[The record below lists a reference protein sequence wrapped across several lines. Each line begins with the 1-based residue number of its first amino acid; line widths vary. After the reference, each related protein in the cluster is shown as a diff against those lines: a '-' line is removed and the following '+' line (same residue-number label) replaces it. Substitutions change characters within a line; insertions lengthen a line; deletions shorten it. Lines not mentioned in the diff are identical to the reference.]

1 METARLRPQQIN
13 SLASTSRARPP
24 LPHFLP
30 RRPLQVVRSLPENI
44 DTDVQDPQDVPPQL
58 ASQTRPRRSRR
69 RAELETTPQHFGGAL
84 TTLLFGAVLLS
95 ERLNGVGIVQALELQ
110 NKGFHPF
117 LLGSILVLMVA
128 AAWPEE
134 RERGNPPTIVRVQMA
149 AARVAYLGLAGT
161 IAAEI
166 FTGKGIL
173 SLLDIETGVEVV
185 SDAEAVLAFLAC
197 LILTGPNSKRVR

>member
-1 METARLRPQQIN
+1 
-13 SLASTSRARPP
+13 
-24 LPHFLP
+24 
-30 RRPLQVVRSLPENI
+30 VPE
-44 DTDVQDPQDVPPQL
+44 
-58 ASQTRPRRSRR
+58 A
-69 RAELETTPQHFGGAL
+69 ETTPQHFGGAL

-110 NKGFHPF
+110 NKGFHPV
-117 LLGSILVLMVA
+117 LLGSILILMAA
-128 AAWPEE
+128 AAWPEK
-134 RERGNPPTIVRVQMA
+134 RERGNPSTIVVIQMA

-173 SLLDIETGVEVV
+173 SLLDIETGVEAV

-197 LILTGPNSKRVR
+197 LILTGPNSKRVK